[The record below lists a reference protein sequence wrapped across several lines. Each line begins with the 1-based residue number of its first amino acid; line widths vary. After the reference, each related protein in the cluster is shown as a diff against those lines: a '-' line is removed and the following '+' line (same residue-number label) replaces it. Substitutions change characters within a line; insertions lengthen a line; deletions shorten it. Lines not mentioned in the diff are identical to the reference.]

1 MTPRWVGTLE
11 YGAALRMQE
20 QARFNARNG
29 GEALLL
35 GLEHPPV
42 ITLGKRGGEVVGTAA
57 SVGYAVWNT
66 RRGGLATCH
75 EPGQLVGYLVMD
87 ARALGVRRLVET
99 VEGCLIEWLS
109 ALSLPA
115 VRREGYPGVWAEN
128 ETGWSKVA
136 AVGMQ
141 VRNGWTNHGF
151 ALNLRNS
158 LRGFDLISP
167 CGIADATV
175 TSLQQFVGASPTP
188 RQAFDQLAPA
198 LCSALC

>member
-20 QARFNARNG
+20 HARFKALNG
-29 GEALLL
+29 GESLLL
-35 GLEHPPV
+35 GLEHLPV
-42 ITLGKRGGEVVGTAA
+42 ITLGKRGGEVAGTAA
-57 SVGYAVWNT
+57 SAGYAVWNT

-75 EPGQLVGYLVMD
+75 EPGQLVGYLIVD
-87 ARALGVRRLVET
+87 ARVQGVRRLVET
-99 VEGCLIEWLS
+99 VEGCLIEWLT
-109 ALSLPA
+109 AHHLPA
-115 VRREGYPGVWAEN
+115 VRRVGYPGVWAEG
-128 ETGWSKVA
+128 ESGWSKVA

-151 ALNLRNS
+151 ALNLQNS
-158 LRGFDLISP
+158 LTGFNLISP

-175 TSLQQFVGASPTP
+175 TSLQQVAGASPTP
-188 RQAFDQLAPA
+188 CQAFEQLAPA